1 MRNRGF
7 TLIEL
12 LVVIAIIAILAAI
25 LLPALS
31 RARESA
37 RRSSCQNNLKQFGVI
52 YKMYSAESPDNKFP
66 PLQFDV
72 TSITPPHPH
81 VELAAGPMVSAIFP
95 EYLTDAAIAVCPSD
109 ADNKASDLTDKD
121 PETGAIILAGK
132 PELIGVSYVYMGYLF
147 DLCGDDNP
155 QVTIG
160 DVLSNLPMANE
171 HFQPDNP
178 DASGP
183 SQFIAA
189 LEGLVK
195 SAIEKAT
202 TLTSDS
208 DPHVLSHELVDADLA
223 KLLPYADVNAGD
235 QLVNV
240 GNAGGTTIYRLREGI
255 ERFLVTDINNPAANS
270 KAQSALFVMFDT
282 ISTSVRF
289 FNHVPGGS
297 NVLYMDGHV
306 EFQRYGH
313 GPAPCCEGLALFLG
327 TILDHG
333 R

>member
-12 LVVIAIIAILAAI
+12 LVVIAIISILAAI

-37 RRSSCQNNLKQFGVI
+37 RRSSCQNNLKQFGII
-52 YKMYSAESPDNKFP
+52 YKMYSAEAPGNKFP
-66 PLQFDV
+66 PFQFDV
-72 TSITPPHPH
+72 TTLAPPH

-95 EYLTDAAIAVCPSD
+95 EYLTDPAIAVCPSS
-109 ADNKASDLTDKD
+109 ANAKPEDLMKKNI
-121 PETGAIILAGK
+121 ETGVIALAEDHK
-132 PELIGVSYVYMGYLF
+132 LIGVSYVYLGYLL
-147 DLCGDDNP
+147 DLCGDDDP

-160 DVLSNLPMANE
+160 EVMQYLPTMNE

-178 DASGP
+178 AAPGP
-183 SQFIAA
+183 SQFIAT
-189 LEGLVK
+189 LEGLAL
-195 SAIEKAT
+195 SAIEKASS
-202 TLTSDS
+202 LTSGS
-208 DPHVLSHELVDADLA
+208 DPHVLSQELVDADLE
-223 KLLPYADVNAGD
+223 KLRPYHN
-235 QLVNV
+235 VNV

-255 ERFLVTDINNPAANS
+255 ERFLITDINNPAANA
-270 KAQSALFVMFDT
+270 KAQSNLFVMFDT
-282 ISTSVRF
+282 ISTSARF

-313 GPAPCCEGLALFLG
+313 GPAPCCNGLALFLG
-327 TILDHG
+327 TLLDRG